1 MYLKMWYM
9 TRKQAALARN
19 PASRSK
25 YRPSGK
31 GRKIAD
37 WLRRQIV
44 SGVLPPGA
52 KLPTRLQLVERFG
65 ASPVTVQ
72 RALEWLAADG
82 LVRGRGKLGT
92 RVCERLPH
100 LARYALVFPGHPPHN
115 RDGHDVPRFWQAL
128 ASQAAVVAHARGIEI
143 EVLYLPRELLESPAA
158 QALERKIRSHLLAGL
173 VLCGPPGVY
182 GHSFVLTE
190 EPTLPRVAI
199 CQPDPHYPNVGSIRL
214 AGEQLP
220 LRAMQYLAAQGC
232 RRVAVIA
239 NWGQGSEAFVEAAAR
254 YGLSLPEHW
263 VQFVSIAMPEAA
275 GNLVRLLLSH
285 PDDRPDGLFI
295 ADDNLVESVAG
306 GLVRAGIRV
315 PDDLRVLAHCNF
327 PAPAPSVLPF
337 VRLGYDAHAVVCAAI
352 ESIDRARAGAAAGV
366 ADIPVAF
373 EHELVSPPAA
383 ASEIWSPGAT
393 AAQSFPREEQS

>member
-1 MYLKMWYM
+1 MNHK
-9 TRKQAALARN
+9 KAATAQR

-31 GRKIAD
+31 TRTIAES
-37 WLRRQIV
+37 LRRQIV
-44 SGVLPPGA
+44 SGVLSPGA
-52 KLPTRLQLVERFG
+52 KLPTRLELIEWFG

-72 RALEWLAADG
+72 RALERLAADG
-82 LVRGRGKLGT
+82 FVRARGKLGT
-92 RVCERLPH
+92 HVCDTPPH

-115 RDGHDVPRFWQAL
+115 RDGHDVPRFWLVL
-128 ASQAAVVAHARGIEI
+128 ANQAAVVAQARGLEI
-143 EVLYLPRELLESPAA
+143 EVLYLPREQLDGPAA
-158 QALERKIRSHLLAGL
+158 QALDRKIRAHLLAGL
-173 VLCGPPGVY
+173 ILGGPPGVY
-182 GHSFVLTE
+182 GNSFVLNE

-199 CQPDPHYPNVGSIRL
+199 CQPDPHYPRVGSIRL

-220 LRAMQYLAAQGC
+220 RRAMQHLAAQGC
-232 RRVAVIA
+232 RRAAVIA
-239 NWGQGSEAFVEAAAR
+239 NWGQGSDAFVSAAAQQ
-254 YGLSLPEHW
+254 GLTMPEHW
-263 VQFVSIAMPEAA
+263 VQFVSIATPEAA

-337 VRLGYDAHAVVCAAI
+337 VRLGYDAHAVVCAAV
-352 ESIDRARAGAAAGV
+352 EAIDRARTGAAAGV
-366 ADIPVAF
+366 TDIPVVF
-373 EHELVSPPAA
+373 EHELVTPSAA
-383 ASEIWSPGAT
+383 A
-393 AAQSFPREEQS
+393 PRGRPPRVASTRAGHRKES